1 MLYVLISTK
10 KQWIEVAIDRLIR
23 NRQEK
28 RKNFRIV
35 DKYPQIK
42 KDQGT
47 REISIIGNELLVLIS
62 LVDLA
67 RQLGGISYTIAL
79 HKIARKCGL
88 CPSEAIR
95 HLQSLHQKAVITVK
109 KQNRDQKNREKQR
122 NQKNQKNE
130 LSLYQIELVESSAIY
145 EPISVRFYPSIKKGD
160 QSYVR

>member
-1 MLYVLISTK
+1 MLCALDLT
-10 KQWIEVAIDRLIR
+10 
-23 NRQEK
+23 K
-28 RKNFRIV
+28 RKDSKKSIV
-35 DKYPQIK
+35 
-42 KDQGT
+42 
-47 REISIIGNELLVLIS
+47 GNELLVLIC

-67 RQLGGISYTIAL
+67 RQPGSSYTVSL